1 MKYQKTY
8 IFAWSA
14 IQEDSRDRLRSK
26 PCNVNLVRF
35 FRKRLSFTM
44 NIYLSLLQLFL
55 YNLVRL
61 TFNVIYRFV
70 NHIDVEDT
78 VWVAQKTVDLLV
90 DEDERVEDDGDHDH
104 EEDFAE
110 ESDVETDDVSNEVDP
125 EDEVEEGFGKGFS
138 HPRELVHC
146 GEQGSISSWSRLD
159 I

>member
-14 IQEDSRDRLRSK
+14 IQEDSRERLRSK
-26 PCNVNLVRF
+26 PCHQF
-35 FRKRLSFTM
+35 GSIFSFTV

-61 TFNVIYRFV
+61 TFNIIYRFV

-78 VWVAQKTVDLLV
+78 VRVAQETVDLLV

-104 EEDFAE
+104 EEDFTE
-110 ESDVETDDVSNEVDP
+110 EGYVEADDVNNKVDP
-125 EDEVEEGFGKGFS
+125 EYEIEEGFGKGIL

-146 GEQGSISSWSRLD
+146 GE
-159 I
+159 

>member
-1 MKYQKTY
+1 
-8 IFAWSA
+8 
-14 IQEDSRDRLRSK
+14 
-26 PCNVNLVRF
+26 
-35 FRKRLSFTM
+35 M

-61 TFNVIYRFV
+61 TFNIIYRFV

-78 VWVAQKTVDLLV
+78 VRVAQETVDLLV

-125 EDEVEEGFGKGFS
+125 EDEVEEGFGKGFL

-146 GEQGSISSWSRLD
+146 GKQGSISS
-159 I
+159 